1 VAVILV
7 GVIVI
12 SFTKG
17 DDSFPDT
24 LNQHA
29 EEDRQFYKLLA
40 IASAIL
46 GGLLGT
52 IRMNQAK
59 YMKNYHKYEA
69 SDFSVDAGLLI
80 GVASMLASGTLFFFG
95 ETPHYNWNNFGLCA
109 LGSILAMLTSL
120 TGLNALVKGLSGP
133 TSALFQA

>member
-1 VAVILV
+1 VTVILV
-7 GVIVI
+7 GVIAI

-17 DDSFPDT
+17 DGAFSDG
-24 LNQHA
+24 LNEHA
-29 EEDRQFYKLLA
+29 EEVRSYYKVIA
-40 IASAIL
+40 IASAIF

-59 YMKNYHKYEA
+59 YMYTYHKYEA

-80 GVASMLASGTLFFFG
+80 GVASMLTSGVLYFFG
-95 ETPHYNWNNFGLCA
+95 ETPHYSWYNFGLCA